1 MKKTIILLACAFY
14 ISAQLTAQWNDS
26 GSVLTTKDNVGI
38 GTDFQDSDFKLVVA
52 NGINIGGIKNG
63 SLKVRHIN
71 GKDYKSASLD
81 HLYLNYNI
89 AKNVYIGKYEGEK
102 TSNLIVSGGMTVDKD
117 VNIGGNTNATLR
129 VRHLNGKDY
138 KSANLDHLYLNYNI
152 DKNVYIGKYEGE
164 KTSNLIVSGGMTV
177 DKDVNIGGNTN
188 ATLRVRHLNG
198 KDSKSANL
206 DHLYLNY
213 NIDKNVY
220 IGKYEGEKT
229 SNLIVSGGMTVD
241 KDVNIGGNTNAKLRV
256 RHLNGKD
263 YKSANL
269 DHLYLNYNIDKNVY
283 IGKYEGE
290 KTSNLIVSGG
300 MTVDK
305 DVNIGGNTNAKL
317 RVRHLNGK
325 DYKSANLDHLYLN
338 YNTGKDV
345 YVGKFGDKASNLFV
359 NGKIGLGTTSTGS
372 HKLAVEGSIGAREI
386 VVESGGWSD
395 FVFDNTYE
403 LKNLSEVE
411 SFINKNKH
419 LPDVPSE
426 QEVKEKGVNLG
437 QMDAILLQKIE
448 ELTLYLIGQ
457 NKTQKE
463 LMNTIQSQQT
473 EIKNLKKEISSLK
486 K

>member
-1 MKKTIILLACAFY
+1 M
-14 ISAQLTAQWNDS
+14 
-26 GSVLTTKDNVGI
+26 G
-38 GTDFQDSDFKLVVA
+38 
-52 NGINIGGIKNG
+52 
-63 SLKVRHIN
+63 
-71 GKDYKSASLD
+71 
-81 HLYLNYNI
+81 YNI

-117 VNIGGNTNATLR
+117 VNIGGNTNA
-129 VRHLNGKDY
+129 
-138 KSANLDHLYLNYNI
+138 
-152 DKNVYIGKYEGE
+152 
-164 KTSNLIVSGGMTV
+164 M
-177 DKDVNIGGNTN
+177 
-188 ATLRVRHLNG
+188 LRVRHLNG

-263 YKSANL
+263 YKSADL
-269 DHLYLNYNIDKNVY
+269 DHLYLNYNIAKNVY

-395 FVFDNTYE
+395 FVFDNSYE

-419 LPDVPSE
+419 LPDVPS
-426 QEVKEKGVNLG
+426 
-437 QMDAILLQKIE
+437 
-448 ELTLYLIGQ
+448 Q
-457 NKTQKE
+457 NRK
-463 LMNTIQSQQT
+463 
-473 EIKNLKKEISSLK
+473 
-486 K
+486 